1 MCGVVEVFVFDIKK
15 EVIEGVGEQDWSV
28 EVEVFEAEE
37 VGVVDLVVALEL
49 GVQDVEVEGE
59 VVALDVEVGGDGA
72 AEAEDGA
79 LVVGVEF
86 ELVFDDELDERVEF
100 GEQFRGGEVVRL
112 FEVFGALEQ
121 ARIARFEVLLVVV
134 EVGEEDV
141 VFDDDFVV
149 FLDDVVF

>member
-1 MCGVVEVFVFDIKK
+1 MFVFDIKK

-100 GEQFRGGEVVRL
+100 
-112 FEVFGALEQ
+112 
-121 ARIARFEVLLVVV
+121 
-134 EVGEEDV
+134 
-141 VFDDDFVV
+141 
-149 FLDDVVF
+149 